1 MDFFSNTLI
10 IFLSVNLFIFFALFF
25 LLIFLRKKHFIL
37 FKKEK
42 LYEVENK
49 LNESNISNIFKE
61 RLIEIYH
68 FLNIEKDSNSIS
80 NSIKTRLK
88 PLVGFTDIKFFYR
101 LKASQNLKDINS
113 TDGQIYPINNFPLNF
128 EIKNNKVAEF
138 YKEDIDVEIEWAGSE
153 FKKCL
158 LIPTFIGQNFL
169 GVSAL
174 IFNDNNQSEISSDIK
189 NVLHTTMKL
198 IWHLSNYSNNDLMES
213 ILIESGRSK
222 EKNEN
227 IFEVGSL
234 KLNKNKSEVLIDGN
248 YVDLTKQEFNILE
261 LLASSNGD
269 FVTPEEFLE
278 KTWEKTNVST
288 AAVDIAMFRLR
299 QKLSKY
305 KKGSNL
311 IKNKTGKGYLLNAS

>member
-1 MDFFSNTLI
+1 M
-10 IFLSVNLFIFFALFF
+10 
-25 LLIFLRKKHFIL
+25 
-37 FKKEK
+37 
-42 LYEVENK
+42 
-49 LNESNISNIFKE
+49 
-61 RLIEIYH
+61 
-68 FLNIEKDSNSIS
+68 
-80 NSIKTRLK
+80 
-88 PLVGFTDIKFFYR
+88 VGFNDIKFFYR

-113 TDGQIYPINNFPLNF
+113 TDGQIYPMNNFPLNF

-138 YKEDIDVEIEWAGSE
+138 YKDDISVDIDWLESD
-153 FKKCL
+153 FKKCI
-158 LIPTFIGQNFL
+158 LIPTIMGQNFL

-174 IFNDNNQSEISSDIK
+174 IFNDNNQYEISSDVK
-189 NVLHTTMKL
+189 NVLHTTLKL
-198 IWHLSNYSNNDLMES
+198 MWHISNYSNNDLMES

-222 EKNEN
+222 EKDEN
-227 IFEVGSL
+227 IFEVGAL

-261 LLASSNGD
+261 LLATSNGD
-269 FVTPEEFLE
+269 FVTPEEFLD
-278 KTWEKTNVST
+278 KTWEKTNVSP

>member
-1 MDFFSNTLI
+1 
-10 IFLSVNLFIFFALFF
+10 
-25 LLIFLRKKHFIL
+25 LRKKHFIL

-138 YKEDIDVEIEWAGSE
+138 YNEDIKAEIRWIESG
-153 FKKCL
+153 FKKCI
-158 LIPTFIGQNFL
+158 LIPTIMGQNFL

-189 NVLHTTMKL
+189 NLLHTTMKL

>member
-10 IFLSVNLFIFFALFF
+10 IFLTVNLFIFFALFF

-101 LKASQNLKDINS
+101 LKASQNLKEIS
-113 TDGQIYPINNFPLNF
+113 SSESKLYPINNFPLNF

-138 YKEDIDVEIEWAGSE
+138 YKDDITADIDWLESE
-153 FKKCL
+153 FK
-158 LIPTFIGQNFL
+158 
-169 GVSAL
+169 
-174 IFNDNNQSEISSDIK
+174 
-189 NVLHTTMKL
+189 
-198 IWHLSNYSNNDLMES
+198 
-213 ILIESGRSK
+213 
-222 EKNEN
+222 
-227 IFEVGSL
+227 
-234 KLNKNKSEVLIDGN
+234 
-248 YVDLTKQEFNILE
+248 
-261 LLASSNGD
+261 
-269 FVTPEEFLE
+269 
-278 KTWEKTNVST
+278 
-288 AAVDIAMFRLR
+288 
-299 QKLSKY
+299 
-305 KKGSNL
+305 
-311 IKNKTGKGYLLNAS
+311 NAY

>member
-80 NSIKTRLK
+80 NSIKMRLK

-138 YKEDIDVEIEWAGSE
+138 YKDDINADIDWLESE

-189 NVLHTTMKL
+189 NVLHTTLKL
-198 IWHLSNYSNNDLMES
+198 IWHISNYSNNDLMES

-261 LLASSNGD
+261 LLATNNGD

-311 IKNKTGKGYLLNAS
+311 IKNKTGKGYLLNTS

>member
-1 MDFFSNTLI
+1 M
-10 IFLSVNLFIFFALFF
+10 SVNLLIFFALFL
-25 LLIFLRKKHFIL
+25 LLIFLRKKNFLL

-88 PLVGFTDIKFFYR
+88 PLVGFSDIKFFYR
-101 LKASQNLKDINS
+101 LKASQNLKNTNS
-113 TDGQIYPINNFPLNF
+113 NDGQIYPINNFPLNF

-138 YKEDIDVEIEWAGSE
+138 YNEDINAEIGWIESG
-153 FKKCL
+153 FKKCI
-158 LIPTFIGQNFL
+158 LIPTIMGQNFL

>member
-1 MDFFSNTLI
+1 MDFYSNTLI
-10 IFLSVNLFIFFALFF
+10 IFLSVNLLIFFALFF
-25 LLIFLRKKHFIL
+25 LLIFLKKKHFVL

-49 LNESNISNIFKE
+49 LNESNISNVFKE

-138 YKEDIDVEIEWAGSE
+138 YKEDINVEIEWAGSE

-174 IFNDNNQSEISSDIK
+174 IFNDNNKSEISSDIK

-234 KLNKNKSEVLIDGN
+234 KLNKNKSEVMIDGN

-269 FVTPEEFLE
+269 IVTPEEFLE

>member
-10 IFLSVNLFIFFALFF
+10 IFLSVNLLIFFALFL
-25 LLIFLRKKHFIL
+25 LLIFLKKKNFLL

-49 LNESNISNIFKE
+49 LNESNISNVFKE

-88 PLVGFTDIKFFYR
+88 PLVGFNDIKFFYR

-138 YKEDIDVEIEWAGSE
+138 YKEDINVEIEWAGSE

-261 LLASSNGD
+261 LLATSNGD

>member
-1 MDFFSNTLI
+1 
-10 IFLSVNLFIFFALFF
+10 
-25 LLIFLRKKHFIL
+25 
-37 FKKEK
+37 
-42 LYEVENK
+42 
-49 LNESNISNIFKE
+49 
-61 RLIEIYH
+61 
-68 FLNIEKDSNSIS
+68 
-80 NSIKTRLK
+80 
-88 PLVGFTDIKFFYR
+88 
-101 LKASQNLKDINS
+101 
-113 TDGQIYPINNFPLNF
+113 
-128 EIKNNKVAEF
+128 
-138 YKEDIDVEIEWAGSE
+138 
-153 FKKCL
+153 
-158 LIPTFIGQNFL
+158 
-169 GVSAL
+169 
-174 IFNDNNQSEISSDIK
+174 
-189 NVLHTTMKL
+189 MKL

-222 EKNEN
+222 DKNEN

-288 AAVDIAMFRLR
+288 AMVDIAMFRLR

-311 IKNKTGKGYLLNAS
+311 IKIKLGKGYLLNAS

>member
-1 MDFFSNTLI
+1 M
-10 IFLSVNLFIFFALFF
+10 
-25 LLIFLRKKHFIL
+25 
-37 FKKEK
+37 
-42 LYEVENK
+42 
-49 LNESNISNIFKE
+49 
-61 RLIEIYH
+61 
-68 FLNIEKDSNSIS
+68 
-80 NSIKTRLK
+80 
-88 PLVGFTDIKFFYR
+88 VGFNDIKFFYR

-138 YKEDIDVEIEWAGSE
+138 YKEDINVEIEWAGSE

-158 LIPTFIGQNFL
+158 LIPTIMGQNFL

>member
-10 IFLSVNLFIFFALFF
+10 IFLSVNLLIFFALFL
-25 LLIFLRKKHFIL
+25 LLIFLRKKNFLL

-88 PLVGFTDIKFFYR
+88 PLVGFSDIKFFYR
-101 LKASQNLKDINS
+101 LKASQNLKNINS
-113 TDGQIYPINNFPLNF
+113 NDGQIYPINNFPLNF

-138 YKEDIDVEIEWAGSE
+138 YNEDIHAEIGWIESG
-153 FKKCL
+153 FKKCI
-158 LIPTFIGQNFL
+158 LIPTIMGQNFL

-261 LLASSNGD
+261 LLATSNGD

>member
-1 MDFFSNTLI
+1 MDFYSNTLI
-10 IFLSVNLFIFFALFF
+10 IFLSVNLLIFFALFF
-25 LLIFLRKKHFIL
+25 LLIFLKKKHFVL

-49 LNESNISNIFKE
+49 LNESNISNVFKE

-88 PLVGFTDIKFFYR
+88 PLVGFNDIKFFYR

-138 YKEDIDVEIEWAGSE
+138 YKEDINVEIEWAGSE

-174 IFNDNNQSEISSDIK
+174 IFNDNNKSEISSDIK

-278 KTWEKTNVST
+278 KTWEKANVST

-311 IKNKTGKGYLLNAS
+311 IKNKTGKGYLLNTS

>member
-189 NVLHTTMKL
+189 NLLHTTMKL

>member
-10 IFLSVNLFIFFALFF
+10 IFLSVNLLIFFALF
-25 LLIFLRKKHFIL
+25 LSLIFLRKKHFIL
-37 FKKEK
+37 FKKNN
-42 LYEVENK
+42 LYEVEK
-49 LNESNISNIFKE
+49 GLKDSNISNIFKE

-68 FLNIEKDSNSIS
+68 FINLEKDSNSVG

-88 PLVGFTDIKFFYR
+88 PIVGFGDIKFFYR
-101 LKASQNLKDINS
+101 LKASQNLKEINS
-113 TDGQIYPINNFPLNF
+113 IDDQIYPLNNFPLNF

-138 YKEDIDVEIEWAGSE
+138 YNEDISAEIEWIGSE
-153 FKKCL
+153 FKKCI
-158 LIPTFIGQNFL
+158 LIPTIMGQNFL

-174 IFNDNNQSEISSDIK
+174 IFNDDNQSEISSDIK
-189 NVLHTTMKL
+189 NVLHTAMKL
-198 IWHLSNYSNNDLMES
+198 IWHFSNYSNNDLMES

-227 IFEVGSL
+227 IFEVGAL

-261 LLASSNGD
+261 LLATNNGG

-311 IKNKTGKGYLLNAS
+311 IKNKTGKGYLLNSS

>member
-1 MDFFSNTLI
+1 MDLYSNNLI
-10 IFLSVNLFIFFALFF
+10 VILVANLLIFFASFLSLF
-25 LLIFLRKKHFIL
+25 FLRKKYFIL
-37 FKKEK
+37 FKKAR
-42 LYEVENK
+42 LHEVEKK
-49 LNESNISNIFKE
+49 LNESNVSNIFKE

-80 NSIKTRLK
+80 NSIKMRLK
-88 PLVGFTDIKFFYR
+88 PLVGFSDIKFFYR
-101 LKASQNLKDINS
+101 LKASQNLKEIS
-113 TDGQIYPINNFPLNF
+113 SSESKLYPINNFPLNF
-128 EIKNNKVAEF
+128 EIKNNKIAEF
-138 YKEDIDVEIEWAGSE
+138 YKDDINADIDWLESE
-153 FKKCL
+153 FKKCI
-158 LIPTFIGQNFL
+158 LIPTTMGQNFL

-174 IFNDNNQSEISSDIK
+174 IFNDNNQYEISSDVK
-189 NVLHTTMKL
+189 NVLHTTLKL
-198 IWHLSNYSNNDLMES
+198 MWHISNYSNNDLMES

-227 IFEVGSL
+227 IFEVGAL

-261 LLASSNGD
+261 LLATNKGD
-269 FVTPEEFLE
+269 FVTPEEFLD
-278 KTWEKTNVST
+278 KTWEKTNVSP

-311 IKNKTGKGYLLNAS
+311 IKNKTGKGYLLNTS